1 MANSI
6 LCFKNRHV
14 RLPDKDIAIVFE
26 FLLLSVKKLDD
37 KGLLDLKDFK
47 DVVKSWVQ
55 SINNSGPGTID
66 VDFDGYVC
74 SPEVKKQMILVF
86 DEVKSE
92 IGSFGESIPAALLD
106 NIGPGRMNI
115 LESDTRSILVA
126 VDEIVSM
133 FK

>member
-37 KGLLDLKDFK
+37 EGLLGLKDFK
-47 DVVKSWVQ
+47 SIAKSWLQ

-66 VDFDGYVC
+66 IDFDGYVC
-74 SPEVKKQMILVF
+74 SPEVEKQMILIF

-92 IGSFGESIPAALLD
+92 IGSYGESIPATLLN

-126 VDEIVSM
+126 VDKIVSM